1 MDDIWVYDIETY
13 KHCFLF
19 CAEWYK
25 SNRSRIFEISNRK
38 NEVEELL
45 EFLRNV
51 VRHGHRLV
59 GFNNQ
64 GFDYPVIHYIM
75 MKSRQSKI
83 SGNPLEITSEELYNY
98 GTAII
103 TATDQE
109 RWNYIPKPKDVLIP
123 QVDLFKIHHFDNVA
137 RSTSLKMLEF
147 NMRSPNIEDL
157 PYAVD
162 AELTSEEMDNLVK
175 YNIHDVKETKKFLKH
190 SLEAIKF
197 REELTE
203 KYGFDCTNF
212 NDTKVGKEYFI
223 RKLEEENPGCCY
235 IYSKGRRTINQTK
248 RDKIEFKGLLFD
260 YLKFDR
266 PEFKALHKWFSEQV
280 ITETKGVFTDILESD
295 LGEVAQYAN
304 LRMKRQKLFKKPTEE
319 QIAKFKKEKPLC
331 WVDEVQLKSGGI
343 SYWLCW
349 NVADTLNLMIDGVQ
363 YDYGTGGI
371 HGAVPNTTILS
382 DDEYVIIDADVSSM
396 YPNLA
401 IANRVYPEHL
411 GETFCDI
418 YQEVYL
424 ERKKYPKNSPENAVM
439 KLALNGVYG
448 DSNNQY
454 SPLYDPTYTMAITV
468 GGQLSLSMLADM
480 LLKIE
485 DCKIFYLNTDGL
497 TVKIKRNLVDSYYDV
512 CKQWESITKLELEYV
527 EYSAMYQRDVNNY
540 ISVLSDGRVKR
551 KGSYEYDGL
560 GWHQNHSAL
569 VIPMAAEHEILGRG
583 CSKEFILSHKDEY
596 DFMLRAKVPRNS
608 RLVLDMGNLEIP
620 QQNIC
625 RYYPSKSG
633 GKLVKIMPPLKGKE
647 EERRIGVDKEWN
659 VTVCNDMSKFK
670 WDIDY
675 DYYISEARKLIDA
688 VKENQ
693 M

>member
-1 MDDIWVYDIETY
+1 MDDVWVYDIETY
-13 KHCFLF
+13 KHCFLL
-19 CAEWYK
+19 CVEWYK
-25 SNRSRIFEISNRK
+25 SNRSRVFEISNRK
-38 NEVEELL
+38 NEVEEML

-51 VRHGHRLV
+51 VKHDHRLV

-64 GFDYPVIHYIM
+64 GFDYPVLHYVM
-75 MKSRQSKI
+75 MKSRQAKI
-83 SGNPLEITSEELYNY
+83 NGNPLEITSEELYNY

-123 QVDLFKIHHFDNVA
+123 QVDLFKIHHFDNRA

-162 AELTSEEMDNLVK
+162 AELTSEEMDNLVR

-235 IYSKGRRTINQTK
+235 KYSRGRRIINQTK

-295 LGEVAQYAN
+295 LGDVAQYAN

-319 QIAKFKKEKPLC
+319 QIAEFKKEKPLC
-331 WVDEVQLKSGGI
+331 WVDETPLKSGGI

-382 DDEYVIIDADVSSM
+382 DDEYVIIDADVASM

-424 ERKKYPKNSPENAVM
+424 ERRKYPKNSPENAVM

-454 SPLYDPTYTMAITV
+454 SPLYDPAYTMAITV

-497 TVKIKRNLVDSYYDV
+497 TVKIKRSMVDRYYDI

-569 VIPMAAEHEILGRG
+569 VIPMAAEYEILGRG
-583 CSKEFILSHKDEY
+583 CAKEFILSHKDEY
-596 DFMLRAKVPRNS
+596 DFMLRTKVPRNS
-608 RLVLDMGNLEIP
+608 RLVLDMGSFEIP

-659 VTVCNDMSKFK
+659 VTVCNNMSKFK

-688 VKENQ
+688 VTENY